1 MSEYIYYIKKIYKSS
16 PQVLI
21 LEIGDKRGWP
31 IFNFTPGQYAL
42 ISYRN
47 KNGRFKDKQAF
58 SLASSPENKQYL
70 RFGIKIGG
78 SFTQGLANLKEGEE
92 ILISGPYGNFT
103 FDEKKHHDLVMIAG
117 GIGITPFF
125 STLAYVNDKKLN
137 NNLTLLYSAK
147 NIKEATFYEDIKT
160 IQANNSNIKAF
171 FSLSADNEQ
180 YSDKNIINNRFD
192 LLTINKFIPDIR
204 GKTFFICGPV
214 LFNGAMINNLL
225 NLGVDKSQIETEGFS
240 MIPDAGFT
248 TRFKAI
254 SYALAF
260 VSVLFFIPF
269 GLINYTNSQEKNK
282 KYDYDLTNRVNQ
294 AVYDHLSF
302 IYENKNLAV
311 ANLNNKVLS
320 SSPSLAEANISPKN
334 QENSIKLTSGSN
346 LNNTPKA
353 VMNVKAETKPLVS
366 ANPVNP
372 VAPTPTINVVPVTT
386 PTPLNPISP
395 VVVVNTPPKASST
408 PPTQVSS
415 TVTKPAPKPAPV
427 PVTKVS

>member
-1 MSEYIYYIKKIYKSS
+1 
-16 PQVLI
+16 
-21 LEIGDKRGWP
+21 
-31 IFNFTPGQYAL
+31 
-42 ISYRN
+42 
-47 KNGRFKDKQAF
+47 
-58 SLASSPENKQYL
+58 
-70 RFGIKIGG
+70 
-78 SFTQGLANLKEGEE
+78 
-92 ILISGPYGNFT
+92 
-103 FDEKKHHDLVMIAG
+103 
-117 GIGITPFF
+117 
-125 STLAYVNDKKLN
+125 
-137 NNLTLLYSAK
+137 
-147 NIKEATFYEDIKT
+147 
-160 IQANNSNIKAF
+160 
-171 FSLSADNEQ
+171 LSADNEQ

-415 TVTKPAPKPAPV
+415 TVTKPAQKPAPV